1 LAVGQIVENVE
12 RRGKSAVRTGVAIH
26 SLVQMDVVCFN
37 RRCATEQIPMLPLLY
52 RQPIVRHGAMQPI
65 ENVPLGH
72 QRATWIGQHL
82 RNRWHDALF
91 VVRLLTD
98 CNLNRP
104 AAVAAALL
112 ARREQGAARL
122 FRCTHCFELVKVD
135 RAVVVVVEN
144 AHQIP

>member
-1 LAVGQIVENVE
+1 MRQTGRHAAVEGRVGPFREASGADLAVGQIVENVE

-82 RNRWHDALF
+82 RNRWHDAPS
-91 VVRLLTD
+91 
-98 CNLNRP
+98 C
-104 AAVAAALL
+104 A
-112 ARREQGAARL
+112 
-122 FRCTHCFELVKVD
+122 C
-135 RAVVVVVEN
+135 
-144 AHQIP
+144 